1 MSNLFVNQNCT
12 FDIVVY
18 AYEKDGDL
26 TATVNEK
33 EIPPDVT
40 PDTVKVIFRKPTNK
54 DAVTLSSASI
64 KTNMDGSVQVD
75 VIKMQDYVLRNL
87 IVSWDLKD
95 GENAIPANQE
105 NIDKLNPILARVISS
120 EALNKIKI

>member
-1 MSNLFVNQNCT
+1 MSSLFISVNDT

-18 AYEKDGDL
+18 AFMKDGDL
-26 TATVNEK
+26 NATTSEK
-33 EIPPDVT
+33 DVPPDVE
-40 PDTVKVIFRKPTNK
+40 PETVKIVFRKPTNK

-64 KTNMDGSVQVD
+64 KTSMDGAVQVD

-95 GENAIPANQE
+95 GENAVPVNPE